1 MHDEP
6 QFRFAS
12 LSVVDRNI
20 DHLLRDVSREM
31 LDRLGEHV
39 DLALVFASRHFTAHG
54 AGLALNLR
62 RAIGARVMIGC
73 CAEGVIGPRHE
84 IEEEPALAVVAAQLP
99 GVDLQPFFI
108 RSKDLLEIA
117 QDPRRLHEFYEPAYG
132 TRCFV
137 MIADPF
143 TTPTDGL
150 LDAFNLNAEGVP
162 IIGGLASGARQPG
175 DNVLFMNE
183 EAMREGVVGVG
194 FSGPIQVDV
203 IVSQGCRAIG
213 PVYEVTDARNNVID
227 SLGGESPLER
237 IGELLESLDE
247 DDRAL
252 LHNGLFIGRAIDPGK
267 EALGRGDFLIRGVL
281 GADSRSGAI
290 AIGDTIATG
299 ERVQFH
305 LRDARTA
312 REDLEMMLSPHALF
326 GEPSGAFL
334 FSCNG
339 RGTHLYSEPDGDISA
354 INGFFRGID
363 VAGFFC
369 AGEIGP
375 IGGKNFL
382 HGHTASL
389 ALIRPAA
396 KNPRK

>member
-1 MHDEP
+1 MDVEP
-6 QFRFAS
+6 RIRFAS
-12 LSVVDRNI
+12 VSVVDRNV
-20 DHLLRDVSREM
+20 DNLLRDVSRAM

-39 DLALVFASRHFTAHG
+39 DLALVFPSRHFAAHA
-54 AGLALNLR
+54 AGLAVNLR
-62 RAIGARVMIGC
+62 RAIGARVMVGC

-84 IEEEPALAVVAAQLP
+84 IEDEPALAVVAAQLP

-108 RSKDLLEIA
+108 PSRDLLSLA
-117 QDPRRLHEFYEPAYG
+117 GDPSRLHDFYKPSYG
-132 TRCFV
+132 TSFFV
-137 MIADPF
+137 MLADPF
-143 TTPTDGL
+143 TTPMDGV
-150 LDAFNLNAEGVP
+150 LDAFNKNCEGVP
-162 IIGGLASGARQPG
+162 IIGGMASGARQPG
-175 DNVLFMNE
+175 ESVLFINE
-183 EAMREGVVGVG
+183 EAVREGVVGVG
-194 FSGPIQVDV
+194 FNGPIQVDV
-203 IVSQGCRAIG
+203 IVSQGCRPIG
-213 PVYEVTDARNNVID
+213 PVFEVTNATNNIID
-227 SLGGESPLER
+227 SLEGESPLER
-237 IGELLESLDE
+237 IGDLLENLDE
-247 DDRAL
+247 SDRDL
-252 LHNGLFIGRAIDPGK
+252 LHNGLFIGRAIDPKK
-267 EALGRGDFLIRGVL
+267 EPLGRGDFLIRGVL

-290 AIGDTIATG
+290 AVGDMIAAG

-339 RGTHLYSEPDGDISA
+339 RGTRLYSEPDGDISA

-375 IGGKNFL
+375 IGGRNFL

-396 KNPRK
+396 RETRR

>member
-1 MHDEP
+1 
-6 QFRFAS
+6 
-12 LSVVDRNI
+12 V
-20 DHLLRDVSREM
+20 
-31 LDRLGEHV
+31 
-39 DLALVFASRHFTAHG
+39 ALVFASRHFAPH
-54 AGLALNLR
+54 ASSGLAARLR
-62 RAIGARVMIGC
+62 GAVGARVMVGC

-84 IEEEPALAVVAAQLP
+84 IEDEPALAVVAAQLP

-108 RSKDLLEIA
+108 PSQDLATIA
-117 QDPRRLHEFYEPAYG
+117 GEPARLGEFHRAPAG

-137 MIADPF
+137 MVADPF
-143 TTPTDGL
+143 TTPMDGL
-150 LDAFNLNAEGVP
+150 LEAYNRGFPGVP

-175 DNVLFMNE
+175 ESVLFINE
-183 EAMREGVVGVG
+183 ESVREGVVGVG
-194 FSGPIQVDV
+194 LGGAIDVDV
-203 IVSQGCRAIG
+203 IVSQGCRPVG
-213 PVYEVTDARNNVID
+213 PVFEVTDAQSNIID
-227 SLGGESPLER
+227 SLGGATPLEC
-237 IGELLESLDE
+237 IGDLLEKMDDE
-247 DDRAL
+247 DRAL
-252 LHNGLFIGRAIDPGK
+252 LRNGLFIGRAIDSGK
-267 EALGRGDFLIRGVL
+267 EALGRGDFLVRGVL

-290 AIGDTIATG
+290 AVGDVISAG

-339 RGTHLYSEPDGDISA
+339 RGTHLYGEPDGDISA
-354 INGFFRGID
+354 INSFFRGID

-389 ALIRPAA
+389 ALIRPGTRPAA
-396 KNPRK
+396 R